1 MKINTLH
8 KIAFTAFGLVLGAV
22 SVSAQEATYGPYDG
36 SQELGYFGTGKKENY
51 DVAIHLTNSAL
62 VGKTVKGIVIP
73 MDSDITGIDSTA
85 VAFMSKTLTLK
96 NKVNVPD
103 IESDT
108 VSISGGKV
116 TIRFKQPYTITSDG
130 VYVGYS
136 LSLNAKSLAVIPI
149 VGSSNPDAENLYM
162 HTTSTYRK
170 WGSRAATFGAELAM
184 EVILDGVEPDKA
196 SAVALGDVNTE
207 VNKAVDY
214 VFGVRN
220 DGSSEIS
227 SVDYSYT
234 VADVSGSNHF
244 DFPSPVKAHL
254 GTVGNVSFALPA
266 FPDAGTYPVSVT
278 LNKVN
283 GKDVEPS
290 TATGNAVVYK
300 LLPTKRA
307 LLEEY
312 TGTWCGYCPRG
323 FVGLEHM
330 NELYGNDFV
339 GVSYHNGD
347 PMEFTANFPNNVQGF
362 PDAWIDRYY
371 ETDAYC
377 GDSYDGHF
385 NIDKTYAECN
395 KQFAPADLST
405 RAYFTDGSKSAVEVK
420 TSVSFA
426 KDFTDNPYQL
436 AYILT
441 ADGLSEAGDTAHQSS
456 WDQSNYYVGNSSSFP
471 EDDMKQFTDGGSTV
485 SGLTFNFVVCG
496 WSGKSFIDGSLPANV
511 PAVEPVNYTY
521 TFDLAQSL
529 NASGNAI
536 IQDKSKLHVVTL
548 LVDTTTGHVVNALK
562 SNVYSDEAAGIKG
575 VNDANA
581 DATAVAREYYSIDG
595 KRLQQPQKGLNI
607 VRLSNGKTFKV
618 VVK

>member
-36 SQELGYFGTGKKENY
+36 SQKLSYFGTGKKENY

-73 MDSDITGIDSTA
+73 MNSDITGIDSTA
-85 VAFMSKTLTLK
+85 VAFMSKTLTIK

-108 VSISGGKV
+108 ASISGGKV

-136 LSLNAKSLAVIPI
+136 LSLNAKSTAVIP
-149 VGSSNPDAENLYM
+149 VVVANNPDDDNLYM

-170 WGSRAATFGAELAM
+170 WGSRASTLGCELAL
-184 EVILDGVEPDKA
+184 EVLLDGIEPD
-196 SAVALGDVNTE
+196 VATVVSGGDVNTQIILS
-207 VNKAVDY
+207 KDY
-214 VFGVRN
+214 TFSVKNG
-220 DGSSEIS
+220 GSTAIS
-227 SVDYSYT
+227 SVDFSYSLAG
-234 VADVSGSNHF
+234 VSNNVHADLA
-244 DFPSPVKAHL
+244 DPVKAH
-254 GTVGNVSFALPA
+254 VGSTGSVSFAIPA
-266 FPDAGTYPVSVT
+266 VADAGTYPLTVS
-278 LNKVN
+278 LLKVN
-283 GKDVEPS
+283 GKDVAPS
-290 TATGNAVVYK
+290 SFTSNVNVYK

-347 PMEFTANFPNNVQGF
+347 PMEFTSSFPSSVPGF
-362 PDAWIDRYY
+362 PDAWIDRSK

-377 GDSYDGHF
+377 GDNYDGHF

-395 KQFAPADLST
+395 KQFAPADLVT
-405 RAYFTDGSKSAVEVK
+405 RAYFTDATQSSVEVK
-420 TSVSFA
+420 TSVTFA
-426 KDFTDNPYQL
+426 GDNSDNPYQL

-456 WDQSNYYVGNSSSFP
+456 WDQSNYYSGETTYP
-471 EDDMKQFTDGGSTV
+471 DDDMKEFVNGGSTI

-496 WSGKSFIDGSLPANV
+496 WSGKSYIDGSLPSSVVAMQ
-511 PAVEPVNYTY
+511 PVNYTY

-548 LVDTTTGHVVNALK
+548 LIDTTTGHVVNALK

-575 VNDANA
+575 IDDANA

-595 KRLQQPQKGLNI
+595 KRLCQPQKGLNI